1 MSKSE
6 NLRLAQEF
14 LGRMLTILGCL
25 LAVAIFAGCAST
37 EVTSS
42 QPIINE
48 RLPRPN
54 YIWVYDFVAT
64 PADVPRGSS
73 FADPRYRPSQPQT
86 SDEISAGRQAGAE
99 VAATLVERIRDMG
112 LPAERPSARTPPQTN
127 DLVIW
132 GYFISLDEGSA
143 VQRIA
148 IGFGSGAAQLTTA
161 VEVYQM
167 TAMGL
172 RKLGWAKVD
181 ASGNKAPGSALGVAG
196 FIITA
201 NPVGLIGGGGIKA
214 YGEASGRSGVAGR
227 ARATAKSIAQELKP
241 QFEQEGWILP

>member
-37 EVTSS
+37 EVTGS
-42 QPIINE
+42 QPIVNE

-86 SDEISAGRQAGAE
+86 SDEISADRQAGAE

-148 IGFGSGAAQLTTA
+148 IGFGSGAASWNF
-161 VEVYQM
+161 EPSNSW
-167 TAMGL
+167 GI
-172 RKLGWAKVD
+172 
-181 ASGNKAPGSALGVAG
+181 SAA
-196 FIITA
+196 
-201 NPVGLIGGGGIKA
+201 
-214 YGEASGRSGVAGR
+214 
-227 ARATAKSIAQELKP
+227 
-241 QFEQEGWILP
+241 